1 MLFRLVASLLYY
13 IILFASFNHFRYVI
27 TAATPLLVPNLPQEV
42 IIRLTASVNTVEL
55 QRLVDY
61 LTYKEATA
69 NSKATQEQVDKLAKG
84 VKKGW
89 WKSNRSRLSK

>member
-1 MLFRLVASLLYY
+1 MTIERTSK
-13 IILFASFNHFRYVI
+13 
-27 TAATPLLVPNLPQEV
+27 EV
-42 IIRLTASVNTVEL
+42 IIRLPSYVNTDGL

-69 NSKATQEQVDKLAKG
+69 KSKAKQADVDALAKE

-89 WKSNRSRLSK
+89 WTKNRSRFIK

>member
-1 MLFRLVASLLYY
+1 LHAIGADSLTVELTCKFYLTLVRQKKKNMLIERTS
-13 IILFASFNHFRYVI
+13 R
-27 TAATPLLVPNLPQEV
+27 EV
-42 IIRLTASVNTVEL
+42 IIRLPSSVDTTGL

-69 NSKATQEQVDKLAKG
+69 NSQATQDQVDKLSNE

-89 WKSNRSRLSK
+89 WKKNRKRFIK

>member
-1 MLFRLVASLLYY
+1 MLIERTTKE
-13 IILFASFNHFRYVI
+13 I
-27 TAATPLLVPNLPQEV
+27 
-42 IIRLTASVNTVEL
+42 IIRLPPYVNTDGL

-69 NSKATQEQVDKLAKG
+69 KSKVKQSEVDALATE

-89 WKSNRSRLSK
+89 WTKNRSRVIK

>member
-1 MLFRLVASLLYY
+1 MLIERT
-13 IILFASFNHFRYVI
+13 NK
-27 TAATPLLVPNLPQEV
+27 EV
-42 IIRLTASVNTVEL
+42 IIRLPASVDTTEL

-69 NSKATQEQVDKLAKG
+69 NSKASQEQVDELAKE

-89 WKSNRSRLSK
+89 WKANRDRLIK